1 MVVSSAIVGVSSLF
15 SLSSDLPQK
24 LGIIDSPSRGVLA
37 LFLIVPFGV
46 CVFCVIIGGL
56 LALMEGWVFDDG
68 FRFIVQ
74 TVRELM
80 HDSRLNSSDLSEAE
94 SETPTI
100 SIVH

>member
-1 MVVSSAIVGVSSLF
+1 MAVSSAIVGVSSLF

-37 LFLIVPFGV
+37 LFVFVPFGV